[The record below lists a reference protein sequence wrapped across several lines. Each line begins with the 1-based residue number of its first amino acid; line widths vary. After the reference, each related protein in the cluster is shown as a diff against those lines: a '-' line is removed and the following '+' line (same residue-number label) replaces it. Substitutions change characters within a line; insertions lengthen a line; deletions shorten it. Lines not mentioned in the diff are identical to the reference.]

1 MGETDPKAPGE
12 SVGLLAEGNWSVG
25 NWLVILVFVVL
36 TVVGVAM
43 TAGLFGGDVLTTSIG
58 TETNGIGIP
67 LAVFLYATLGA
78 LGYVFTRLMTALDD
92 YDEWSDIENLAEMG
106 MRIPAAWLLAA
117 GVFQFGS
124 LAVGSASLAESQLV
138 TGVPFL
144 VGLYVNVAY
153 RWLGGLADRLLGRQ
167 LEADAAVT
175 EDAES
180 QRGHP
185 RADGGIDGRGR

>member
-1 MGETDPKAPGE
+1 MGETDPKTPTE
-12 SVGLLAEGNWSVG
+12 SASLLAEGNWSVG

-43 TAGLFGGDVLTTSIG
+43 TAGLFGSDILTTSIG
-58 TETNGIGIP
+58 TETDGIGIP

-124 LAVGSASLAESQLV
+124 LAVGSANLAESQLV

-153 RWLGGLADRLLGRQ
+153 RWLGGLADRLLGQ
-167 LEADAAVT
+167 QPGADVVVA
-175 EDAES
+175 EDTES
-180 QRGHP
+180 QRGQTK
-185 RADGGIDGRGR
+185 ADGGRPEQ